1 MVTRIKIQIMKWQ
14 IRLLR
19 LKAQEGKSKR
29 VA

>member
-14 IRLLR
+14 IQLLR
-19 LKAQEGKSKR
+19 LKAQEGRSVR